1 MPAAGAGRRM
11 DLSPVA
17 AVVNPGAR
25 RADEAAHLPAWVL
38 RRVLGDDDR
47 LESVLRQLVDAGAL
61 TIASFGGDGSIG
73 CAAGVAVERRRTLWT
88 PPGGTL
94 NHFAR
99 TLGLETVP
107 AAVRALEAGWV
118 ARVDIAEAN
127 GRAFVNNASLGL
139 YGELVHRREQVQ
151 RRLGLGKWPALAVAM
166 AVTLRGATPLALEI
180 DGRPE
185 RAYIVF
191 VGNNVYAGLGVGGR
205 DSLQAGVLDLM
216 VLRAR
221 GRYPRLAIVAAT
233 LLGQLGR
240 SRRLHRRQ
248 PRELRI
254 RVDGPTL
261 LAHDG
266 EVEEV
271 EGEIRFRSLPRVLE
285 VVVPPPADG
294 ASTA

>member
-1 MPAAGAGRRM
+1 MPAAGAARRRA
-11 DLSPVA
+11 LSPVA
-17 AVVNPGAR
+17 VVVNPGAR
-25 RADEAAHLPAWVL
+25 RAEEAERLPPSVQ
-38 RRVLGDDDR
+38 RRVLGDGER
-47 LESVLRQLVDAGAL
+47 LESSLRQLVDAGAL
-61 TIASFGGDGSIG
+61 TIGSFGGDGSAG
-73 CAAGVAVERRRTLWT
+73 CAAGIAVERRRTLWT

-107 AAVRALEAGWV
+107 AAVTALEAGWV
-118 ARVDIAEAN
+118 ARVDLAEAN
-127 GRAFVNNASLGL
+127 GWAFVNNASLGL
-139 YGELVHRREQVQ
+139 YGELVRRREQVQ
-151 RRLGLGKWPALAVAM
+151 HRLGLGKWPALAIAM
-166 AVTLRGATPLALEI
+166 AVTLRGASPLPLEI

-185 RAYIVF
+185 QAYIVF

-205 DSLQAGVLDLM
+205 ASLQAGVLDLM

-248 PRELRI
+248 ARELRI
-254 RVDGPTL
+254 RVEGPTL
-261 LAHDG
+261 IAHDG

-271 EGEIRFRSLPRVLE
+271 EGEIRFRSLPGVLE
-285 VVVPPPADG
+285 VIVPPPAGG